1 MQFFK
6 TYSSNTT
13 AGTGNQCHF
22 ASPGGGVGRVYYKVR
37 TGGKYNY
44 SFLWSNILDSTFSNG
59 AEFHK
64 NLICDSWVME
74 SLRVGVCTGV
84 NPDDPIE
91 LVPVTFG
98 GKLEK
103 EVAPGEFFASDPVSL
118 SPNAGDYI
126 CLEIAFRGDMIPFHQ
141 EIQIATYRKDCD
153 IWSPS
158 NLLPVP
164 GMVGCDRPV
173 KTRVAFFGDSITQGI
188 GPAFNSYTHWNA
200 VVAQGLPQDVACWNV
215 GLGYGRAEDA
225 ASGGAWMFK
234 ALQND
239 LVVVCFGVNDIHQH
253 ENYETTRHDLEVI
266 VNTLKGAGKKVLL
279 QTIPPFD
286 YNPKRKEIW
295 LRLNHYIKTEL
306 APRVD
311 AIFDTVPILSPDS
324 DHPEIAKY
332 GGHPNE
338 EGCRA
343 WGEALAPVILQL
355 LTTMK

>member
-6 TYSSNTT
+6 TYSSNTL

-22 ASPGGGVGRVYYKVR
+22 SAPNGGVGRVYYKVR
-37 TGGKYNY
+37 RGGQSNY
-44 SFLWSNILDSTFSNG
+44 SFLWSNILDSTFASG

-64 NLICDSWVME
+64 NMICDSWVVE
-74 SLRVGVCTGV
+74 SVRAGVCASA
-84 NPDDPIE
+84 DPECQIE
-91 LVPVTFG
+91 LIPVTFG

-103 EVAPGEFFASDPVSL
+103 EVAPGEFFASNPITL
-118 SPNAGDYI
+118 SPIAGDYI
-126 CLEIAFRGDMIPFHQ
+126 CLEIAFRGNAIPFHQ
-141 EIQIATYRKDCD
+141 EIQIASYRKEGEGW
-153 IWSPS
+153 ISSPK
-158 NLLPVP
+158 LPVP
-164 GMVGCDRPV
+164 GMVGCDYPV

-200 VVAQGLPQDVACWNV
+200 VVAEKLPDDVACWNI

-239 LVVVCFGVNDIHQH
+239 LIVVCFGVNDINH
-253 ENYETTRHDLEVI
+253 YEDYEKTRHDLETI
-266 VNTLKGAGKKVLL
+266 VTILKKAGKKVLL

-338 EGCRA
+338 EGCRL
-343 WGEALAPVILQL
+343 WGEALAPVIQKL
-355 LTTMK
+355 LNQ

>member
-1 MQFFK
+1 M
-6 TYSSNTT
+6 
-13 AGTGNQCHF
+13 
-22 ASPGGGVGRVYYKVR
+22 
-37 TGGKYNY
+37 
-44 SFLWSNILDSTFSNG
+44 DSTFSNG

-74 SLRVGVCTGV
+74 SLRVGVCSHAEANAQV
-84 NPDDPIE
+84 E
-91 LVPVTFG
+91 LIPVTFG
-98 GKLEK
+98 GQGHK
-103 EVAPGEFFASDPVSL
+103 EVGPGEFFASDPVSL

-126 CLEIAFRGDMIPFHQ
+126 CLEIAFRGSMIPFHQ

-158 NLLPVP
+158 NRLPVP

-200 VVAQGLPQDVACWNV
+200 VAAEHLPEDAACWNI

-239 LVVVCFGVNDIHQH
+239 LVVVCFGVNDTNHF
-253 ENYETTRHDLEVI
+253 EDYETTRHDLETI

-295 LRLNHYIKTEL
+295 LRLNHYIQTEL
-306 APRVD
+306 AERVD
-311 AIFDTVPILSPDS
+311 AVFDTLPILSQDAE
-324 DHPEIAKY
+324 HPEVARY
-332 GGHPNE
+332 GGHPDE
-338 EGCRA
+338 EGCQK
-343 WGEALAPVILQL
+343 WGEALAPVIQKL
-355 LTTMK
+355 LD